1 MRLSCLLSC
10 LLPLLLRLLLS
21 SLYPGAWAMTFHLE
35 VDGQNSNEQRHHCL
49 FSAPRVDVRAM
60 QWACMHCCLNP
71 MLPVHVGRMLAR
83 VLINQ
88 ARVLNQTGP
97 RCP

>member
-49 FSAPRVDVRAM
+49 FCFLRHVFTCEPCSGH
-60 QWACMHCCLNP
+60 ACTAVSTQCCLC
-71 MLPVHVGRMLAR
+71 MLVECWQGTDQPGKGTKSDR
-83 VLINQ
+83 
-88 ARVLNQTGP
+88 P
-97 RCP
+97 